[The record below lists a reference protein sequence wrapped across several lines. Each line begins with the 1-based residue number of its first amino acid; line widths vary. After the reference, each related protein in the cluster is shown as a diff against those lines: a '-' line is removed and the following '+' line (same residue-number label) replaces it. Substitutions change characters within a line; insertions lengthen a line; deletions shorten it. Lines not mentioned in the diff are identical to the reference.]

1 VRTRNDGAAREVA
14 PGRLANFE
22 DDDEPDQLRPSLP
35 PRHRRTTPAV
45 ASPAAAVPPAAVPAS
60 VTAAPAITPQRTAAP
75 RPAAGSEEP
84 DAAPVTKGPEQRIR
98 ASNVHIPVT
107 LLAPLAA
114 KKDAEGLSNGEIII
128 CAIEATHASLED
140 LIHPAPTAGGSVFA
154 ERRSRPSR
162 AGDGPLTQLNYRLR
176 EADFDTLDR
185 LVERFQA
192 SSRAHLITV
201 ALTAYF
207 NQAS

>member
-1 VRTRNDGAAREVA
+1 MRAGNDGAAREVV

-35 PRHRRTTPAV
+35 PRPRRS
-45 ASPAAAVPPAAVPAS
+45 ASPAAAPPPAAATP
-60 VTAAPAITPQRTAAP
+60 VTAAPAAEPHAKAEQHPTAAN
-75 RPAAGSEEP
+75 GEP
-84 DAAPVTKGPEQRIR
+84 APVAKGPEQRVR
-98 ASNVHIPVT
+98 PSNVHIPVT
-107 LLAPLAA
+107 LLAPIAA
-114 KKDAEGLSNGEIII
+114 KKAAEGLSNGEIII
-128 CAIEATHASLED
+128 CAIEATYASLEE
-140 LIHPAPTAGGSVFA
+140 LIHPAPTAGGSVFQ

-185 LVERFQA
+185 LVERFRA

-201 ALTAYF
+201 ALSTYF
-207 NQAS
+207 NPTS